1 MDGEKDAD
9 APVENE
15 KPEEIGKGSKERIKG
30 VIAEKFLPEIIKR
43 GLESGLEAILSPD
56 SGLKRVIP
64 DLRIRREMAEYL
76 IRQVDETKNLA
87 LRVVASEVRSF
98 LENTNMEDGLRR
110 LLTSIAFEVR
120 ADVRFVPAEGGG
132 VKPKVKADVTKM
144 ERPTKARRASKR
156 KPRKQT

>member
-1 MDGEKDAD
+1 MDGEKDVD
-9 APVENE
+9 APVEEE
-15 KPEEIGKGSKERIKG
+15 KPEEISKGSKERIKG
-30 VIAEKFLPEIIKR
+30 VIADTLLPEIIKR
-43 GLESGLEAILSPD
+43 GLESGLEALLNPD
-56 SGLKRVIP
+56 TGLKRVLP

-76 IRQVDETKNLA
+76 IRQVDDTKNLA

-120 ADVRFVPAEGGG
+120 ADVRFVPSEGGG
-132 VKPKVKADVTKM
+132 VKPRVKADVTKM
-144 ERPTKARRASKR
+144 ELPTKARRASKR